1 MVVCAF
7 LIGGAIGEYLA
18 NDWKAFLAGSM
29 VVKYGVGI
37 ATATLVTYVSEI
49 APFQIRGT
57 CIAAYQ
63 LFLGMG
69 QLLSAIAAKIITETN
84 PTEWRPL
91 IASEFCFTGGEYD
104 QDPKRA
110 VVADTAPHSPLHP
123 PLLAARVSPL
133 LRAEGQA

>member
-1 MVVCAF
+1 VVVCAF

-91 IASEFCFTGGEYD
+91 IASEFCFTGGEFGW
-104 QDPKRA
+104 DPILPVRA
-110 VVADTAPHSPLHP
+110 DLTSRSPLHP
-123 PLLAARVSPL
+123 PLLATRVSPL
-133 LRAEGQA
+133 LRAKGQA